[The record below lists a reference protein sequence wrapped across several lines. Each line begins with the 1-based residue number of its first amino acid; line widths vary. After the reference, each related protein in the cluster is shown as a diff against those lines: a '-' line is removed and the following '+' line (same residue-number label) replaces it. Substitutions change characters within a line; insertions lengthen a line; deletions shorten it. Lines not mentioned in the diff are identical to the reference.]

1 MNSRVRISRSYK
13 NKKYVSGPFALNT
26 KFQNITVILFL
37 LAPVFKLPQS
47 HDLIKDSA
55 GQKFVDTAGTFQ
67 KVEIEAAFP
76 GGDKAWKQYLE
87 NNMNIDMLAKKVKMA
102 KKEKVLVQTARVQFI
117 VCKDGS
123 ICNVTTINA
132 DEVDP
137 LFKKEAERLIAIS
150 PQWKPAYQ
158 DGRNVKAYR
167 IQPITLYLTKD

>member
-1 MNSRVRISRSYK
+1 MQRTTVEIKEPLFGKHDSFNEKFVITKIS
-13 NKKYVSGPFALNT
+13 
-26 KFQNITVILFL
+26 LFYFL
-37 LAPVFKLPQS
+37 QAGAQAQ
-47 HDLIKDSA
+47 DLIKDSA

-76 GGDKAWKQYLE
+76 GGDNAWKKYLE
-87 NNMNIDMLAKKVKMA
+87 NNMDIDMLAKKVKMA
-102 KKEKVLVQTARVQFI
+102 KKEKVLVQTARIQFI

-123 ICNVTTINA
+123 ICNVTTVNA

-137 LFKKEAERLIAIS
+137 VFKKEAERLIAIS
-150 PQWKPAYQ
+150 PQWKPASQ